1 MHVQVIILPLVAAQ
15 AQFVTDS
22 VASVLERVY
31 EMPVPEQRQRAEY
44 PGLVYAVDAGFE
56 FGQGYGPFLSGQ
68 SPEYKQP
75 VGGFPN
81 AVTLQQLYEI
91 FPSDMPVQ

>member
-15 AQFVTDS
+15 AQFITDP

-44 PGLVYAVDAGFE
+44 SGLVYAADARFE

-75 VGGFPN
+75 VGSFPN
-81 AVTLQQLYEI
+81 AVALQQLYEI